1 MKRTLTLLLLTS
13 LVVSAGVYTY
23 LRQPDIVPEVRTAT
37 VSTGDVIDS
46 VGATGIL
53 EAVTTVQVGSQ
64 VSGKIQELYADLIQS
79 LELMR

>member
-53 EAVTTVQVGSQ
+53 EAVTTVQVCL
-64 VSGKIQELYADLIQS
+64 LYTSPSPRDATLS
-79 LELMR
+79 RMPSSS